1 MSTITE
7 AVAHLDQLVQLG
19 CDYEE
24 AVSNTQVA
32 FELDQESMEMVECV
46 YGEEVHGRW
55 ASMLDDLQREVA
67 VA

>member
-24 AVSNTQVA
+24 ALSNTQVA
-32 FELDQESMEMVECV
+32 FELDQESIEMVECL
-46 YGEEVHGRW
+46 YDEECYARFGHLVE
-55 ASMLDDLQREVA
+55 ALSEMA

>member
-7 AVAHLDQLVQLG
+7 AAAHLDQLVQLG

-24 AVSNTQVA
+24 ALSNTQVA
-32 FELDQESMEMVECV
+32 FELDQESMEMVESV
-46 YGEEVHGRW
+46 YSEDCYARFGHIIEGLSE
-55 ASMLDDLQREVA
+55 AA

>member
-7 AVAHLDQLVQLG
+7 AAAHIKQLMDLG

-32 FELDQESMEMVECV
+32 FELDQESMDLVESVFSVDEWEAAEAVHEMI
-46 YGEEVHGRW
+46 YG
-55 ASMLDDLQREVA
+55 
-67 VA
+67 